1 ACAGD
6 IICTIKLKDVK
17 INHTLTTAKNT
28 DDAVEEIV
36 FPTPIYTVAVKAA
49 NSNDDEKVGAA
60 LKDLVTYDRSLTLE
74 NSREL
79 RQVILGCQGELHLN
93 TVKWYFENQYKL
105 AVNFTAPN
113 IPYRETITKSAEAM
127 Y

>member
-1 ACAGD
+1 M
-6 IICTIKLKDVK
+6 
-17 INHTLTTAKNT
+17 
-28 DDAVEEIV
+28 
-36 FPTPIYTVAVKAA
+36 AVKAA

-93 TVKWYFENQYKL
+93 TVKW
-105 AVNFTAPN
+105 
-113 IPYRETITKSAEAM
+113 
-127 Y
+127 